1 MSIVVSCPKC
11 ARSFALP
18 DDARGDFSTC
28 PDCDEVID
36 LSLESAF
43 TSRLPTQSPTEIQLK
58 ANNARIARLIDNEID
73 VSSAWNVEQG
83 VGAVLTLLGI
93 RFSSTLSWSV
103 ALILFFLPWI
113 DLKCMDKNGEVVTH
127 ITFSG
132 AQIITGTST
141 VVKSKQDPNER
152 NEQPQKLEDRLP
164 NEQAAAWLMM
174 AYALGLTAVV
184 VCKIVYVTRRPSATR
199 AVFGVIAAAVL
210 LALLTSGA
218 WLFLSDPLFPPRDM
232 AAVME
237 YTKWYYGSY
246 VVNLWAMLSFV
257 VEWWVV
263 RKARRQNSRR
273 VGPA

>member
-1 MSIVVSCPKC
+1 
-11 ARSFALP
+11 
-18 DDARGDFSTC
+18 
-28 PDCDEVID
+28 
-36 LSLESAF
+36 
-43 TSRLPTQSPTEIQLK
+43 
-58 ANNARIARLIDNEID
+58 
-73 VSSAWNVEQG
+73 
-83 VGAVLTLLGI
+83 
-93 RFSSTLSWSV
+93 
-103 ALILFFLPWI
+103 
-113 DLKCMDKNGEVVTH
+113 
-127 ITFSG
+127 
-132 AQIITGTST
+132 
-141 VVKSKQDPNER
+141 
-152 NEQPQKLEDRLP
+152 
-164 NEQAAAWLMM
+164 MM